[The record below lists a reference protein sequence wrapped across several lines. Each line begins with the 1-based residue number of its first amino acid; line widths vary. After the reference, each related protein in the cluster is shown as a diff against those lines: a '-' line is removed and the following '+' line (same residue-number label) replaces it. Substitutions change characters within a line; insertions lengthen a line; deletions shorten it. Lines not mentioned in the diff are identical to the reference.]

1 MSMIALNPARPGF
14 STISPCLIV
23 ENQEQQLEFIK
34 NVFGP
39 EITEPLKTDPDGRAA
54 LKIGNTSLI
63 VVKADGD
70 WPARTSTL
78 YVYVKNISETHMKAM
93 GAKAVA
99 LFEPRERY
107 NGDQECSFKDSSGNL
122 WVCAKFEKQ
131 LGLDEM
137 MERLKSQGISS
148 S

>member
-1 MSMIALNPARPGF
+1 MIALNPARPGY
-14 STISPCLIV
+14 STLSPCLIV

-39 EITEPLKTDPDGRAA
+39 EITEPAKIDPDGRAA

-63 VVKADGD
+63 VVKAEGD
-70 WPARTSTL
+70 WPVRTSTI
-78 YVYVKNISETHMKAM
+78 YVYVKNINETYIKAM
-93 GAKAVA
+93 GAKALA

-107 NGDQECSFKDSSGNL
+107 NGDQECSFEDSSGNR
-122 WVCAKFEKQ
+122 WVCARFEKQ
-131 LGLDEM
+131 LSLDEM
-137 MERLKSQGISS
+137 MERLKNQGISS